1 MTGTG
6 QTPQERRPSS
16 RFGAHLVNCYL
27 SADPRWLGVFRIAF
41 GMILCADLFRRWVE
55 AREYYTNEG
64 FLPNHFSLFRPMG
77 DRLFSL
83 YHPFSTLGEIHV
95 VFTLTAIVFV
105 SYTLGYKTK
114 LAQILA
120 ALLMTSLDARNLFVE
135 NGGDVVVN
143 LLAVITAFLPLGR
156 RFSIDAVI
164 ASMGSFRETTSA
176 ELNDRTRPPRD
187 EEPFV
192 SLVVLLL
199 ILQLAVIYFFNAV
212 HKNGTGWRNGSAIH
226 WFLEQDRIVTWLGIF
241 IREHV
246 PYDVKRL
253 FTYGTLI
260 IEGTL
265 PLLIVSPILHRR
277 FAMLLAIGLHGGI
290 ALTSR
295 LGPFSYVMVTF
306 FFLILGAPDWQYL
319 TRFFRRESRRATVIY
334 DADCGI
340 CLWLARL
347 VKRLDPF
354 ERLTFVGNDEV
365 ERFPSGV
372 TPETVDKT
380 LVVVDSK
387 GRVYEQ
393 EQAVRV
399 ALFALPFGSLL
410 GVWLLVPGLRQLA
423 HAVYQ
428 KVAANRLRISAA
440 VGLGACG
447 IPQPAAVEK
456 DAAEK
461 SEGERK
467 SRTLRG
473 DVRSGLG
480 LAREMG
486 VALLGAMLLTQ
497 LAIDNPWIRSRVK
510 VHRAEWMGEIIDRFR
525 LLEGWGMFAPEPP
538 YEDGRL
544 VVDARTKDGR
554 KLDPFTG
561 ALPDFSTDTKTGWG
575 HEQFWC
581 DYSNK
586 IRFTWF
592 SQHRQFLR
600 EYLKHWHEF
609 TGRPNDELVAFDV
622 WWVEDKSPKPGETHT
637 TPLPPAK
644 LVSLGIMRDS
654 GAVELLAKTKK
665 PAPTPASPPARGPV
679 NGAHP

>member
-6 QTPQERRPSS
+6 QPSQERRPSS
-16 RFGAHLVNCYL
+16 RLGAHLVSCYL
-27 SADPRWLGVFRIAF
+27 SADPRWLGIFRIAF
-41 GMILCADLFRRWVE
+41 GLILCADLLRRWAE
-55 AREYYTNEG
+55 AREYYTNDG

-95 VFTLTAIVFV
+95 VFGLTALVFI

-114 LAQILA
+114 LSQILA
-120 ALLMTSLDARNLFVE
+120 AILMTSLDARNLFVE

-143 LLAVITAFLPLGR
+143 LLAVVTAFLPLGR

-164 ASMGSFRETTSA
+164 ASMGSFQESTSV
-176 ELNDRTRPPRD
+176 ELNDRSRPQRD
-187 EEPFV
+187 TEPFV

-199 ILQLAVIYFFNAV
+199 LLQLAVIYFFNAV
-212 HKNGTGWRNGSAIH
+212 HKTGVGWREGTAIH
-226 WFLEQDRIVTWLGIF
+226 YFLEQDRIVTRLGVF
-241 IREHV
+241 IRENV
-246 PYDVKRL
+246 PFEATKL
-253 FTYGTLI
+253 FTYGTLV
-260 IEGTL
+260 IEGAL
-265 PLLIVSPILHRR
+265 PFLILSPILHRR

-295 LGPFSYVMVTF
+295 LGPFSYVMVAF
-306 FFLILGAPDWQYL
+306 FFLILGAPDWEFL
-319 TRFFRRESRRATVIY
+319 TRPFRRESRRATVIY

-365 ERFPSGV
+365 ERFPAGV
-372 TPETVDKT
+372 SPEAVDKT

-387 GRVYEQ
+387 GRVFHQ

-399 ALFALPFGSLL
+399 VLFALPFGSLL

-423 HAVYQ
+423 RAVYD
-428 KVAANRLRISAA
+428 KVAVNRIRISAA

-447 IPQPAAVEK
+447 LPQPAAIDREPSDK
-456 DAAEK
+456 PDAK
-461 SEGERK
+461 V
-467 SRTLRG
+467 RTLRG

-480 LAREMG
+480 LGREMA

-561 ALPDFSTDTKTGWG
+561 QVPDFATDTPTGWG

-600 EYLKHWHEF
+600 EYLKRWHEF
-609 TGRPNDELVAFDV
+609 TGNPADELVAFDV
-622 WWVEDKSPKPGETHT
+622 WWVEDKSPKPGEKHT
-637 TPLPPAK
+637 KPLPPSK
-644 LVSLGIMRDS
+644 LVSLGVLRDS
-654 GAVELLAKTKK
+654 GAKDLLAQTKK
-665 PAPTPASPPARGPV
+665 PTPAPTPAPAAAQ
-679 NGAHP
+679 GAQP